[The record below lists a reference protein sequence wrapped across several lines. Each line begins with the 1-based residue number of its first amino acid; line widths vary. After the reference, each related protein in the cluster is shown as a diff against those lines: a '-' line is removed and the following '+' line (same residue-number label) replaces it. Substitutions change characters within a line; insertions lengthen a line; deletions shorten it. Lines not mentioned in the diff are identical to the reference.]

1 VLLPFCVGACGCQDW
16 ILMRMF
22 GLLELAALVRQRG
35 APKAK
40 VA

>member
-1 VLLPFCVGACGCQDW
+1 
-16 ILMRMF
+16 MRMF